1 MWTRQK
7 KKACIDKAVSYL
19 WNEPITSVWDSEQSE
34 FVEVQDRN
42 EFIRLKTENLNKCK
56 YLSDIVEE
64 LDWEDRL
71 DYVIDMR
78 YVVPGYDFA
87 GLLLYLYLDR
97 KDNLHVKDKEGLAEA
112 LEVMREYIDF
122 DVEAGKDLEHGKD
135 NEL

>member
-7 KKACIDKAVSYL
+7 KKTCIDKAVSYL

-34 FVEVQDRN
+34 FVEVHDRN

-71 DYVIDMR
+71 DYVIDVR

-122 DVEAGKDLEHGKD
+122 DVEAEKEPEHDKD

>member
-1 MWTRQK
+1 MWTKQK
-7 KKACIDKAVSYL
+7 KKECIDKAVSYL

-34 FVEVQDRN
+34 FVEVHDRN

-112 LEVMREYIDF
+112 LKVMREYIDF
-122 DVEAGKDLEHGKD
+122 DVEAGKDVEHGKD
-135 NEL
+135 N